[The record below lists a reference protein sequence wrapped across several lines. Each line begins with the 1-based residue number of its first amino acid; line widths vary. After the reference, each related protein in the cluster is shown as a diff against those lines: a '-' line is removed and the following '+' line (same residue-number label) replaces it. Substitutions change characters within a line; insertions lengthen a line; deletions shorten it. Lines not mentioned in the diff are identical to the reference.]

1 MKDLDK
7 MTFDEIKQYVKELEE
22 FKQKMSSFSE
32 NDLRKLKILY
42 VEKKIET
49 SPFLKFSKLITIDW
63 RRIDLFFLFL
73 YSKSRRSKASSIR

>member
-7 MTFDEIKQYVKELEE
+7 MTFNEIKQYVKELEE
-22 FKQKMSSFSE
+22 FKQKMSNFSE

-49 SPFLKFSKLITIDW
+49 SSFLKFSKLITID
-63 RRIDLFFLFL
+63 
-73 YSKSRRSKASSIR
+73 

>member
-1 MKDLDK
+1 MKDLNK
-7 MTFDEIKQYVKELEE
+7 MTFDEIKQYVRELEE

-42 VEKKIET
+42 VKKKIET

-63 RRIDLFFLFL
+63 RRIDFLFL

>member
-22 FKQKMSSFSE
+22 FKQKMSNFSE

-42 VEKKIET
+42 VKK
-49 SPFLKFSKLITIDW
+49 KD
-63 RRIDLFFLFL
+63 
-73 YSKSRRSKASSIR
+73 